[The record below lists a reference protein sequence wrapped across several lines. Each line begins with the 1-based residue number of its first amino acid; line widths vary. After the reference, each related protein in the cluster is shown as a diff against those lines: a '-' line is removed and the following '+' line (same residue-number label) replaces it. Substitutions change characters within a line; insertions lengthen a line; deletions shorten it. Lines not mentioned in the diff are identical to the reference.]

1 MRGDYFP
8 ADGIKDDMQMEI
20 NLNEER
26 AADLAPKRKSSA
38 PYVVGSIFLILL
50 LLVCGVMTWVSVT
63 GRGTGDMPNV
73 FGWSVY
79 ASRGELASIPEDAAI
94 ITRRGVSEFSEG
106 ESIVYYDPG
115 IEGKNKIA
123 VRFAGAKTEEG
134 AYEGYDENG
143 EQGVLIPAQNIRGR
157 GETYV
162 GFLGKVLTFAHGS
175 YGMYAFGGASVVL
188 LVLLILLLV
197 KCKNRN
203 RGAWQTYMEEADS
216 LPADYRAESREPFIE
231 DDADEPEMEEEEVRE
246 FGEDA
251 GEAYAG
257 EEAAEP
263 VDSFAPEAASEAS
276 PAPEGAPFGLAIDE
290 RYSEPEPEKPSQL
303 RADLAG
309 KTTQLTITGTDSE
322 IELLAK
328 LVDTAVKKRGSEK
341 VIMDIAYGEKTTLT
355 LTCSWQDVG
364 IVSAIVVEL
373 QKRIAKKE
381 KEKTDGYN

>member
-1 MRGDYFP
+1 
-8 ADGIKDDMQMEI
+8 MEI

-106 ESIVYYDPG
+106 EPIVYYDPG

-246 FGEDA
+246 FGEKA
-251 GEAYAG
+251 T
-257 EEAAEP
+257 EP
-263 VDSFAPEAASEAS
+263 VDSFAPKATARAS
-276 PAPEGAPFGLAIDE
+276 PAPEEAPFGLVIDE